1 MVVERPDAAAF
12 VAAAAEQGVR
22 IATVGPTAVRLVTH
36 LDVSRADA
44 HAAAQVLGTL
54 ATA

>member
-1 MVVERPDAAAF
+1 VVVERSDAAAF

-22 IATVGPTAVRLVTH
+22 IATVGPTTVRMVTH

-44 HAAAQVLGTL
+44 ERAATVLSRL
-54 ATA
+54 